1 MVLMRDDPQVSRL
14 FIFAR
19 HAESA
24 ANAANVLSSDPSRP
38 VTLTAHGRAQARAL
52 GAQLANS
59 RVDLAVGTRLVRTQE
74 TIDIALHGRNVPVL
88 IESGFDELRV
98 GDLEGERIEAYRS
111 WMDHHGRSD
120 RLPHGESIED
130 ALLRYADALR
140 RLEARRE
147 AVTLVVLHELGLRYI
162 AAAAETGSS
171 PSAGPA
177 FPNAVPYLFD
187 EPAVRRAATR
197 LGTLASPARKPRLP
211 RVSHRALEGVA
222 GHLAVRGFR
231 ERGELPPRAAGPVER
246 EYLAVTGVPFRPVRI
261 YPGKP
266 PGKLGR
272 LVPRTQTRVFPPS
285 HRHHCP
291 TPDRRAGRVR
301 G

>member
-1 MVLMRDDPQVSRL
+1 VSRL

-24 ANAANVLSSDPSRP
+24 ANAANVLNSDPSRP
-38 VTLTAHGRAQARAL
+38 VTLTGHGRAQARDL
-52 GAQLANS
+52 GAQLANVH
-59 RVDLAVGTRLVRTQE
+59 VDLAVATRLVRTQQ

-98 GDLEGERIEAYRS
+98 GDLEGARIEAYRS
-111 WMDHHGRSD
+111 WMDRHDRGD

-130 ALLRYADALR
+130 ALRRYADALR
-140 RLEARRE
+140 RLEARTE

-177 FPNAVPYLFD
+177 FPNAVAYLFD

-197 LGTLASPARKPRLP
+197 LDALASPAGSGPSR
-211 RVSHRALEGVA
+211 
-222 GHLAVRGFR
+222 
-231 ERGELPPRAAGPVER
+231 PP
-246 EYLAVTGVPFRPVRI
+246 
-261 YPGKP
+261 
-266 PGKLGR
+266 
-272 LVPRTQTRVFPPS
+272 
-285 HRHHCP
+285 
-291 TPDRRAGRVR
+291 
-301 G
+301 